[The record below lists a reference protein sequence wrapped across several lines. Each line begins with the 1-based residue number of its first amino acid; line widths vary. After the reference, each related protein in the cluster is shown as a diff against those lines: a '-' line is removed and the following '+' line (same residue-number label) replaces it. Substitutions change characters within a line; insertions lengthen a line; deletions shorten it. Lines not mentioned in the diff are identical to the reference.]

1 MRKGLNFRQ
10 KIILSHILLFF
21 IFIFF
26 SFPFIEKAVSRII
39 FNNLRINSFE
49 LLDSLQSSK
58 TEAQMLSR
66 LKTAEGYVFFRV
78 SLFDVHGRNIY
89 DSAIN
94 PSLSVT
100 KQNSLSMTEVQ
111 INDIL
116 EKGIVFSIGNSV
128 VFHSKLAYVSIAFNL
143 NGQTYVLRTAIPFSQ
158 VEDFTEQFKIW
169 FFAFCALALL
179 FFGSVTWLIFHRINF
194 PIQQIIKMIKP
205 YQSGQAETIPRI
217 ELSKTIDDEDD
228 FSKLAQTLNSL
239 SDRLRLQIKNITDE
253 RNEKEAI
260 LESLGEGV
268 IAVDAEMNI
277 RYINFIGSKMIGLPR
292 RQLLGKPFPTI
303 PHQPFS
309 QLLEKC
315 FHMLAVCQEKLSVL
329 TDSISI
335 GDSKK
340 VYLDLIAAP
349 KAQRNG
355 AIIVLQDKS
364 SHYKV
369 LEMGKDF
376 VANASHE
383 LRTPITIIKGFAE
396 TLQDLPELPR
406 DMVVD
411 ITEKIVRNC
420 QRMDTLVK
428 NLLTLA
434 DLENLP
440 DTGFQECDLVVLF
453 ETCRQV
459 LCSLYEK
466 VQIQIE
472 KSHESIIVAADPD
485 ILELAIINLLDNAA
499 KYSNLPAQIHVK
511 ITHEGEEA
519 IIVIN
524 DKGIGIPP
532 TDLEHIFERFY
543 TVDKARSRRLGGAG
557 LGLSIVRT
565 VIERH
570 HGTISVS
577 SEVGVGTTFTIRL
590 PIHRDFGSF
599 ICQTTN
605 AKQLAAS
612 KL

>member
-1 MRKGLNFRQ
+1 MKKGLNFRQ

-26 SFPFIEKAVSRII
+26 SFPFIEKTVSRIV
-39 FNNLRINSFE
+39 FNNLQINSHE
-49 LLDSLQSSK
+49 LVGVLQK
-58 TEAQMLSR
+58 AKDQEQMIAQLKEAG
-66 LKTAEGYVFFRV
+66 GYIFFRV
-78 SLFDVHGRNIY
+78 SLFNAQGKVLY
-89 DSAIN
+89 DSA
-94 PSLSVT
+94 T
-100 KQNSLSMTEVQ
+100 RQMTLEEAAHLVSITESEVKEVM
-111 INDIL
+111 
-116 EKGIVFSIGNSV
+116 EKKVVFSVSEANV
-128 VFHSKLAYVSIAFNL
+128 LHTKLAYVTTAFVAND
-143 NGQTYVLRTAIPFSQ
+143 QTYILRTAIPFSQ

-194 PIQQIIKMIKP
+194 PIQQIIKAIKP
-205 YQSGQAETIPRI
+205 YQTGQEETIPHI
-217 ELSKTIDDEDD
+217 ELSKTIDEEDD
-228 FSKLAQTLNSL
+228 FFRLAQTLNSL

-268 IAVDAEMNI
+268 IAVDAAMHI
-277 RYINFIGSKMIGLPR
+277 RYINFIGSKMLAIPK
-292 RQLLGKPFPTI
+292 RQLIGKPFPVI
-303 PHQPFS
+303 VGQASSP
-309 QLLEKC
+309 LLNKC
-315 FHMLAVCQEKLSVL
+315 RILMSACQEKLSML

-335 GDSKK
+335 EDGKK
-340 VYLDLIAAP
+340 IYLDLIAAP

-355 AIIVLQDKS
+355 AILVLQDKS
-364 SHYKV
+364 SHYRV

-406 DMVVD
+406 DMVVE

-440 DTGFQECDLVVLF
+440 DTRFQECDLVALA

-459 LCSLYEK
+459 VISVYEK
-466 VQIQIE
+466 AHIHIE
-472 KSHESIIVAADPD
+472 KSHEAIIVAADPD

-499 KYSNLPAQIHVK
+499 KYSNPPAH
-511 ITHEGEEA
+511 ITIKLFQETDEA
-519 IIVIN
+519 RITIT

-532 TDLEHIFERFY
+532 ADLEHIFERFY

-565 VIERH
+565 IIERH
-570 HGTISVS
+570 HGTISVTS
-577 SEVGVGTTFTIRL
+577 TVGVGTTFTIRL
-590 PIHRDFGSF
+590 PLFSQYR
-599 ICQTTN
+599 N
-605 AKQLAAS
+605 
-612 KL
+612 

>member
-1 MRKGLNFRQ
+1 MKKGLNFRQ

-21 IFIFF
+21 IFIII
-26 SFPFIEKAVSRII
+26 SFPFIAKTVNRIV
-39 FNNLRINSFE
+39 FNNLQINSCNLIE
-49 LLDSLQSSK
+49 LLQKAKNEDQMILQLK
-58 TEAQMLSR
+58 EAG
-66 LKTAEGYVFFRV
+66 GYIFFRV
-78 SLFDVHGRNIY
+78 SLFNDQGQVLY
-89 DSAIN
+89 DSASRQIS
-94 PSLSVT
+94 PG
-100 KQNSLSMTEVQ
+100 KEIEVLPLPVEDLHDVLNKKA
-111 INDIL
+111 I
-116 EKGIVFSIGNSV
+116 FSIEQSKA
-128 VFHSKLAYVSIAFNL
+128 FHKQLAYVTIAFGANQ
-143 NGQTYVLRTAIPFSQ
+143 NTYILRTAVPFAQ
-158 VEDFTEQFKIW
+158 LEDFIQQFKMW

-179 FFGSVTWLIFHRINF
+179 FFGSITWLIFHRINF
-194 PIQQIIKMIKP
+194 PIQQIIKAIKP
-205 YQSGQAETIPRI
+205 YQSGQEEIIPHI
-217 ELSKTIDDEDD
+217 ELSKTIDEEDD
-228 FSKLAQTLNSL
+228 FFQLAQTLNSL

-268 IAVDAEMNI
+268 IAVDAEINV
-277 RYINFIGSKMIGLPR
+277 RYINFIGSKMIGIPR
-292 RQLLGKPFPTI
+292 RQLLGKPFPLSSERSSS
-303 PHQPFS
+303 P
-309 QLLEKC
+309 LLEKC
-315 FHMLAVCQEKLSVL
+315 RYMLDACQQKLNPL

-335 GDSKK
+335 GDTKK

-355 AIIVLQDKS
+355 AILVLQDKS

-406 DMVVD
+406 DMVMD

-440 DTGFQECDLVVLF
+440 DTRFQECDLVALA

-459 LCSLYEK
+459 VRSVYESA
-466 VQIQIE
+466 QISIE
-472 KSHESIIVAADPD
+472 KNNESITVAADPD

-499 KYSNLPAQIHVK
+499 KYSNPPAQIK
-511 ITHEGEEA
+511 IKLMQEGDEA
-519 IIVIN
+519 SISIS

-532 TDLEHIFERFY
+532 ADLEHIFERFY

-565 VIERH
+565 IIERH
-570 HGTISVS
+570 HGTISVTS
-577 SEVGVGTTFTIRL
+577 TMGMGTTFTIRL
-590 PIHRDFGSF
+590 PIHRRFSSQG
-599 ICQTTN
+599 
-605 AKQLAAS
+605 
-612 KL
+612 